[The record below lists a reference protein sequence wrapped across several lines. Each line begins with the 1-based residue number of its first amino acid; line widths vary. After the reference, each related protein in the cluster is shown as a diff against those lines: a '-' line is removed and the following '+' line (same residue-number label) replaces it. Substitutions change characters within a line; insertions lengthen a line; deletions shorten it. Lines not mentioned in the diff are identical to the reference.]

1 MAGRCGSPG
10 AGSSVAGSANGHWL
24 EDKQLEL
31 GFDFI
36 TCMRARSEVWF
47 CVTCAGALIYTIF
60 YSKTRAS
67 CLSARSLVTS
77 ASMSFLRRRFGG
89 GDTSSEPS
97 REPSP
102 NPASTE
108 RPSNLRVITAE
119 QLHTLQQK
127 GKAKNGKRKNFWI
140 FGLGGVF
147 GLIIAAFFAGSN
159 DLIDLKSIEGMNL
172 ESLMEAL
179 PANFV
184 KSAQQLQ
191 VWITQAYTGRA
202 LTDQGV
208 ETRTRCCQL
217 RFLCYRYVRAQTGY
231 SRPTSR
237 HHDTRCH
244 LNRSRVV
251 EHRRRR
257 KAIFPQEA
265 MGLVDHDACAGS

>member
-1 MAGRCGSPG
+1 
-10 AGSSVAGSANGHWL
+10 
-24 EDKQLEL
+24 
-31 GFDFI
+31 
-36 TCMRARSEVWF
+36 
-47 CVTCAGALIYTIF
+47 
-60 YSKTRAS
+60 
-67 CLSARSLVTS
+67 
-77 ASMSFLRRRFGG
+77 MSFLRRRFGG

-119 QLHTLQQK
+119 QLQTLKQK
-127 GKAKNGKRKNFWI
+127 GKGKNGKRKNFWI

-159 DLIDLKSIEGMNL
+159 DLLDLKSIEGMNL

-184 KSAQQLQ
+184 RSAQQLQ
-191 VWITQAYTGRA
+191 VQITQACPGRA

-217 RFLCYRYVRAQTGY
+217 RFLRHRYACAQTGH

-237 HHDTRCH
+237 HHDTWRH
-244 LNRSRVV
+244 LNWTRVV
-251 EHRRRR
+251 EHRGGR
-257 KAIFPQEA
+257 KAVLPQEA
-265 MGLVDHDACAGS
+265 MGLVDHDARAGP